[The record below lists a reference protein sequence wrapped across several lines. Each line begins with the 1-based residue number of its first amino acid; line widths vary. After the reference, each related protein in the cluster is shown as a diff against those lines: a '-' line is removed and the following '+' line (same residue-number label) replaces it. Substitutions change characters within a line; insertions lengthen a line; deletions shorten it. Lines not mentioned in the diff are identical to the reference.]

1 METAKTEV
9 AAAAAPPIKERRSS
23 RRFQCDGRVEVNRI
37 PSNGKRSGKLKDL
50 SQHGCFIEME
60 QPFAAPSYVEL
71 MMDTPTARLRLTGT
85 VKSSRKNGMGI
96 QFAQVGASAK
106 RLLEDLILDL
116 ERSEKAKP
124 AATGGQTV

>member
-1 METAKTEV
+1 MDIAKTE
-9 AAAAAPPIKERRSS
+9 APPPATKPSDRRRA
-23 RRFQCDGRVEVNRI
+23 RRFHCNGKVEVNRI
-37 PSNGKRSGKLKDL
+37 PSTGKREGTLKDL
-50 SQHGCFIEME
+50 SHSGCCIELE